1 MTNKPNS
8 IVERIDANGNI
19 IQRRYYGSN
28 GQAVKDI
35 DYTNHGNPNQHPE
48 VPHEHTCIGAIP
60 INLLESKEVIK

>member
-35 DYTNHGNPNQHPE
+35 DYTNHGNPNQHPK
-48 VPHEHTCIGAIP
+48 VPHEHTWDWSNP
-60 INLLESKEVIK
+60 NKPVRK